1 MGLNPVLI
9 SHLQICSL
17 SFKDQFGINERLP
30 SAHFKIKFTRCS
42 SGDQTSKKS
51 TCTFKPCIHSE
62 NNHNVL
68 QFSVPL
74 SVEEKKMKYM
84 EKCNEANLYI

>member
-42 SGDQTSKKS
+42 SGDQTSKK
-51 TCTFKPCIHSE
+51 KVPVLLNRVHSE

-74 SVEEKKMKYM
+74 SVEEKK
-84 EKCNEANLYI
+84 NELYGKMQ